1 MASVKNFKTFEQW
14 HAWDVTQKLGIAYTE
29 PTPTFREWIN
39 VSPSLPKGM
48 EDHVTYLRN
57 QLFKHHN
64 SWNETELLA
73 RFIVPFLDTVR
84 WEGDNFNLFN
94 ERPLRATVKGYPVSG
109 VVDGMV
115 ASGYYEPYQPYF
127 FLQEYKRLQKGEP
140 DPLGQVLVAM
150 LVAREL
156 NQSNDPVYGCYVIG
170 KYWSFLVLEGESY
183 CLSQGYDV
191 TDETEI
197 QIVWAILNQTKKYV
211 EVRATRDWEQL
222 NHR

>member
-1 MASVKNFKTFEQW
+1 MAYVKNFKTFEQW
-14 HAWDVTQKLGIAYTE
+14 HAWDVTQKFGIGRVNTCDS
-29 PTPTFREWIN
+29 FQQWIN
-39 VSPSLPKGM
+39 VTPELPPFWQPY
-48 EDHVTYLRN
+48 VAILREKLIN
-57 QLFKHHN
+57 FHS

-73 RFIVPFLDTVR
+73 HFIIPFMDTVQ
-84 WEGDNFNLFN
+84 WQGDNFNLFN

-115 ASGYYEPYQPYF
+115 ASGYYEPYHPYF

-150 LVAREL
+150 LVAREI
-156 NQSNDPVYGCYVIG
+156 NQSDDPVYGCYVIG
-170 KYWSFLVLEGESY
+170 NAWRFVLLEGESY

-211 EVRATRDWEQL
+211 EVRAARD
-222 NHR
+222 HPVH